1 MEATKTSPP
10 SSMDEQRRLCPF
22 STFLATFS
30 VLASTLVV
38 VLSFPGADAQGGAD
52 PPNHPF
58 DLGDFFALVIV
69 TGLAFGGICACLG
82 KYARMRAAGLL

>member
-1 MEATKTSPP
+1 MDAFPSTSVLGQ
-10 SSMDEQRRLCPF
+10 ERRLCPC
-22 STFLATFS
+22 STFLATAS
-30 VLASTLVV
+30 VLVSMIVV
-38 VLSFPGADAQGGAD
+38 LLSFPGADAQGQAD